1 MKNQQLYF
9 LLGKILVHTFN
20 RTEEMFG
27 TILDVRVQE
36 DPLYHDQW
44 FVSIQWNGYQGVTE
58 YHLVKAGDNI
68 EQGITVLPLNLWG
81 CHPGGHKELSCF
93 IPFADGKS
101 KSQFEIEEEE

>member
-20 RTEEMFG
+20 RSEEMFG

-68 EQGITVLPLNLWG
+68 LYGKYAGTELKYNGSDYMIM
-81 CHPGGHKELSCF
+81 KESDILA
-93 IPFADGKS
+93 IIK
-101 KSQFEIEEEE
+101 